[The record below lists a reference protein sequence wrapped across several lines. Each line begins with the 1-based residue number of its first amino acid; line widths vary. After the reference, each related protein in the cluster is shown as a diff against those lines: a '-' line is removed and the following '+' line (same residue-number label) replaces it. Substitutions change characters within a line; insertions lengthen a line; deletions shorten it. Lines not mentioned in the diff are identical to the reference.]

1 MPLRGGLRRR
11 VGLFTVGGKKQIKDT
26 SGPKQIHSPP
36 ILMEN
41 GNPPFPPF
49 VLGGDFGEIA
59 ARLREITRDY
69 MGDSGRFPRDFEIP
83 GEISGDLFFETFH
96 RRILLTGFVQSVIK
110 CLVSMTRFG

>member
-1 MPLRGGLRRR
+1 
-11 VGLFTVGGKKQIKDT
+11 
-26 SGPKQIHSPP
+26 
-36 ILMEN
+36 MEN

-49 VLGGDFGEIA
+49 VLGGDFGEIT
-59 ARLREITRDY
+59 ARLREITGDY
-69 MGDSGRFPRDFEIP
+69 TGDSGRFPGDFEIF